1 MTDTPKI
8 LVAGIG
14 NIFLGDDAFGSEV
27 VRGLEGRS
35 WAAGVHVVDF
45 GIRGLDLA
53 YALCEGYDFTV
64 LVDATPRGGKPGS
77 LYVIEP
83 DLSDLTTGVTAEA
96 LIDAH
101 SLDPMQVLRLARSQG
116 AVFAKIVVVGCEPGD
131 LGGEEGKLGLSEP
144 VAAAVEEA
152 REIVTALVRN
162 FLTRG
167 TIDTRS
173 DFDAPPSD
181 GEPIAAVKSSPS
193 DAIQ

>member
-27 VRGLEGRS
+27 VRVLEGRS

-64 LVDATPRGGKPGS
+64 LVDATPRGGQPGN

-83 DLSDLTTGVTAEA
+83 DLSELTAGVTAEA

-116 AVFAKIVVVGCEPGD
+116 AAFNKIVVVGCEPGD

-144 VAAAVEEA
+144 VAAAGEEG
-152 REIVTALVRN
+152 
-162 FLTRG
+162 RG
-167 TIDTRS
+167 TV
-173 DFDAPPSD
+173 
-181 GEPIAAVKSSPS
+181 AA
-193 DAIQ
+193 